1 MDESDSY
8 YSEYGF
14 EEVVSDQDFS
24 VNPTY
29 KEYYPNGVLKE
40 IGRYTP
46 KKARIGSHISFD
58 EDGTYDEIVRYS
70 TDRKKVGAHLIF
82 YTNSTSSSLYDA
94 SGLPHGVF
102 YHRVYVGRGI
112 IRTIRTDLV
121 HGVPRRWVSVWWGQ
135 AHVHWIHAKGFHIIL
150 RYLRTRKEAN
160 FDVKLYKSSA
170 NQDGMYIMYEND
182 RILVDFTV
190 VDPHNKDAFEPG
202 DVTKIY
208 VEHVESWGNIA
219 MKHGPF
225 TDEYMADDILSTIEE
240 EGDVRAG
247 LDRYLTN
254 YGVAPKFGSYQI
266 REFIHSFLVQREP
279 NA

>member
-1 MDESDSY
+1 MDELDIDDLHNY
-8 YSEYGF
+8 
-14 EEVVSDQDFS
+14 EEVRLDQDFP

-40 IGRYTP
+40 IGGYTP
-46 KKARIGSHISFD
+46 KKARIGLHISFD
-58 EDGTYDEIVRYS
+58 KDGTYDEIVRYS
-70 TDRKKVGAHLIF
+70 RGEKKVGAHLIF
-82 YTNSTSSSLYDA
+82 YTNRTSFSLYDA

-102 YHRVYVGRGI
+102 YRRTYIGRGN
-112 IRTIRTDLV
+112 IRTIRMDVV

-135 AHVHWIHAKGFHIIL
+135 THVHWIHVKGYHIIL

-170 NQDGMYIMYEND
+170 NQDGMYIMYDND
-182 RILVDFTV
+182 RILVDFTI
-190 VDPHNKDAFEPG
+190 VDPLNKDAFEPA

-208 VEHVESWGNIA
+208 VDHVESWGNIA

-266 REFIHSFLVQREP
+266 RNFIESFIRQAE
-279 NA
+279 A